1 MPNLSAQHAN
11 HLQGRIERL
20 LSRLVDGGWE
30 LGIQAAVYLHGE
42 LVAEVC
48 VGHADAARTRPV
60 TPDTVFPVCSTGKGI
75 LATLVHILAERGLI
89 AYDRPLADYW
99 PAFAAHSKHTVL
111 VRHAL
116 AHQAGLP
123 QVPAFA
129 SLAEACDFD
138 AACARMAAEPLV
150 WAPGS
155 TMQYHS
161 RTFGWIVGGLVRQVA
176 GRPLGEVL
184 RSEIAAP
191 LGLAGELFFGID
203 EAAASRLA
211 PFVAQPVQQ
220 AQITTAPS
228 TAAPPP
234 PGSAGELALPLMDF
248 VNLPT
253 VQRCCMPA
261 VNGIMSARAIARHYA
276 ALIGPV
282 DGVRLL
288 PPARLAAATAL
299 ATVPGTT
306 PACFGHGFGLG
317 WCLKGPA
324 ADPGATFGHGGAGGS
339 EGLAN
344 RALGLAIG
352 LTKNRMDTHIAAP
365 GHTNRLL
372 VQEVLATLGHA
383 GDGGFFT
390 DRQEL

>member
-1 MPNLSAQHAN
+1 MPNVRARDADK
-11 HLQGRIERL
+11 LQGRIERL
-20 LSRLVDGGWE
+20 LARLVDGGWE
-30 LGIQAAVYLHGE
+30 LGVQAAVYLDGE
-42 LVAEVC
+42 PVAEVC
-48 VGHADAARTRPV
+48 VGHADAGRTRPV

-99 PAFAAHSKHTVL
+99 PAFAAHGKGTVL

-116 AHQAGLP
+116 AHQAGLQP
-123 QVPAFA
+123 VPAFA

-138 AACARMAAEPLV
+138 AACARMAEQPLSGEPGAL
-150 WAPGS
+150 
-155 TMQYHS
+155 MQYHS

-184 RSEIAAP
+184 RAEIAAP

-203 EAAASRLA
+203 ETAAARLA
-211 PFVAQPVQQ
+211 PFVAQPAQQ
-220 AQITTAPS
+220 AQITTAPA

-234 PGSAGELALPLMDF
+234 PGSASELALPLMDF

-276 ALIGPV
+276 ALVSTV

-288 PPARLAAATAL
+288 PPARVVEATAL
-299 ATVPGTT
+299 ATDPSTT
-306 PACFGHGFGLG
+306 PACFGHGYGLG

-324 ADPGATFGHGGAGGS
+324 GDPGATFGHGGAGGS

-352 LTKNRMDTHIAAP
+352 LAKNRMDTHVDAP

-390 DRQEL
+390 DR